1 MAIFHLDVQTISR
14 SAGRSAVAAAG
25 LSGWLPIARRTHG
38 QVFDYARRSGI
49 GSTFIAAPV
58 DAPEWANDR
67 DRLWNAAEA
76 AETRKNSTV
85 AREWLVALP
94 AELDDDAREQLVR
107 DLAAELVLRF
117 GVVVDAAI
125 HAPSKEGDERNHHA
139 HLLTSTRSVGPD
151 GFGAKTRVLDAA
163 KTGGEEI
170 KAMRAIWADL
180 CNDALEAAGRS
191 ERIDPRAK
199 GIQAAE
205 AAERA
210 QEAESEAEALEI
222 ISGDA
227 NSLSDVRRGLKAAI
241 DHPSALFARNS
252 AEKATERRLEAQE
265 HRKKADRL
273 SQPAERHKGPQRAA
287 MERKA
292 AQREA
297 EEKKRAE
304 KEFWR
309 RHQEKMRERDRL
321 AEEHAERQRILRER
335 KQQRE
340 QRRAKKAQDFVNDWI
355 IQTDTFPTPSQK
367 WEGGAFRFSPEFMR
381 KAAKEQVG
389 IELKPEEVRV
399 GMASALREWVSR
411 IVEALPAL
419 KPARSIWEAFT
430 GGHVEAANILRDALK
445 EDPEIARPLQPAIEE
460 AARLEAEQKAQ
471 KTKSVEK
478 ADPKSQPKPTKSWN
492 NGPCM

>member
-14 SAGRSAVAAAG
+14 SAGRSAVAAAAYRAG
-25 LSGWLPIARRTHG
+25 SRLRDERTG

-58 DAPEWANDR
+58 DAPDWANDR

-94 AELDDDAREQLVR
+94 AELDDEAREQLVR

-117 GVVVDAAI
+117 GVAVDAAI

-227 NSLSDVRRGLKAAI
+227 NSLSDVRRGLKAVI
-241 DHPSALFARNS
+241 DHPSALFARNG
-252 AEKATERRLEAQE
+252 AEKAAERRLEAQE
-265 HRKKADRL
+265 HRKRAERL
-273 SQPAERHKGPQRAA
+273 SHPAERHKGPQRAA

-304 KEFWR
+304 KEFWL
-309 RHQEKMRERDRL
+309 RHREKMRELDRI
-321 AEEHAERQRILRER
+321 AEEHAERERILREQ

-340 QRRAKKAQDFVNDWI
+340 QRRAKKAQDFVIDWI

-367 WEGGAFRFSPEFMR
+367 WEVGAFRFSPEFMR

-389 IELKPEEVRV
+389 IELKPEEVRD

-411 IVEALPAL
+411 IVKALPDL

-430 GGHVEAANILRDALK
+430 GGHAEAGKALHDALK
-445 EDPEIARPLQPAIEE
+445 EEPDIARPLQPAIEKFE
-460 AARLEAEQKAQ
+460 RLERAPTSRKSSDAVKAEK
-471 KTKSVEK
+471 
-478 ADPKSQPKPTKSWN
+478 PKPPSPSN
-492 NGPCM
+492 NGPSM